1 MIPNKGLDIPCTSVL
16 FFPVFAATHLRPAS
30 SPPRLC
36 VEIPSS
42 LDSNASFASRM
53 GFLDTNFP
61 GFPACKRSSRNSFR
75 MNTCKSVSKQRTLT
89 PFRMNTYEKYR
100 GEGVLWLTN
109 YPMREVVPSRKGSL
123 FASGGGCLSRLP
135 SLPRASR
142 GAQAQGATIGS
153 RGTCRRDLLSS
164 LPARSRSRLRS
175 TLTLLHSYTL
185 EPCNCFRITSW
196 RKVTS

>member
-1 MIPNKGLDIPCTSVL
+1 MIPNKELDIPCTFVL

-53 GFLDTNFP
+53 GLLDTNFP

-89 PFRMNTYEKYR
+89 PFRMNTYEKHR

-109 YPMREVVPSRKGSL
+109 YPMREVVPQGLSL
-123 FASGGGCLSRLP
+123 CIRRRMSIPLARPGGLAQLAP
-135 SLPRASR
+135 SLEGSAS
-142 GAQAQGATIGS
+142 AGS
-153 RGTCRRDLLSS
+153 DHRDPRDLLQRPAFLAPRS
-164 LPARSRSRLRS
+164 LALPPPWHSC
-175 TLTLLHSYTL
+175 TLILLNLVT
-185 EPCNCFRITSW
+185 TSGSH
-196 RKVTS
+196 RGEK